1 MAVSNYIVRQIVRT
15 VLYTAI
21 SAGNIKGTTDKGIIV
36 IVTEDDMYR
45 ENMPESSDD
54 FFIKEWL
61 IGVNDVPT
69 DNDTSGGTGFYQLNI
84 YTKIGV
90 GTNLSDT
97 VAYTIAD
104 TFGEGT
110 SYTMNS
116 TKVTIDQSNV
126 EQSFEDN
133 NYWVTPIRI
142 EYRKFQIT

>member
-1 MAVSNYIVRQIVRT
+1 MAVSNYIVRQISRT
-15 VLYTAI
+15 ILYTAI
-21 SAGNIKGTTDKGIIV
+21 NAGTIKGISNTGATV
-36 IVTEDDMYR
+36 VVTRADIYK

-61 IGVNDVPT
+61 IGVNDVPA

-84 YTKIGV
+84 YTKKGV

-97 VAYTIAD
+97 VAYTIANA
-104 TFGEGT
+104 FGEGV
-110 SYTMNS
+110 SYTMDS

>member
-1 MAVSNYIVRQIVRT
+1 MAVPNYTVRQRLRT
-15 VLYTAI
+15 ILYTAI
-21 SAGNIKGTTDKGIIV
+21 NAGTIKGIDDTGATV
-36 IVTEDDMYR
+36 VVTRNDIYK
-45 ENMPESSDD
+45 ENVTESSDD

-69 DNDTSGGTGFYQLNI
+69 DNDASGGAGFYQLNI

-104 TFGEGT
+104 VFGEGD
-110 SYTMNS
+110 SYIMDS
-116 TKVTIDQSNV
+116 TKVTVDHSNI
-126 EQSFEDN
+126 EQGFADD

-142 EYRKFQIT
+142 EYRKFQII